1 MTSSVRAF
9 TLIEVLLSVAAIAA
23 IAGISVPI
31 YQSFQVRNDL
41 DIAATTLAESCRRAA
56 VLAQASDGDA
66 SWGVRVQTGS
76 ITLFKGTI
84 YAGRDTSLDELFA
97 VPTSIVSSG
106 LSEIVFAKFTGMP
119 IATGVTTFISPANE
133 SRTITINAKGM
144 VDY

>member
-1 MTSSVRAF
+1 MRS
-9 TLIEVLLSVAAIAA
+9 
-23 IAGISVPI
+23 
-31 YQSFQVRNDL
+31 
-41 DIAATTLAESCRRAA
+41 
-56 VLAQASDGDA
+56 
-66 SWGVRVQTGS
+66 
-76 ITLFKGTI
+76 
-84 YAGRDTSLDELFA
+84 RDTSLDELFA